1 LNRSFI
7 CSTIQNRNM
16 IPDTKEQWLDAAQLT
31 FAKFGYKKTTLDD
44 IAKGFGKGKT
54 AIYHYFQGKDDIF
67 LAVLNKEADALIEAV
82 DSAVLNTNDP
92 LEQLKMYVSTRIKS
106 IYGTSVLIAAINN
119 NQTHHLHEIPK
130 VVAKLESHRHQLLC
144 TILQNGI
151 DQRIIKPMDVHLA
164 ATLMETAIK
173 GLETVFLSE
182 IEPTNIDQRIDNLLQ
197 LLLYGLVDRA

>member
-1 LNRSFI
+1 
-7 CSTIQNRNM
+7 M

-31 FAKFGYKKTTLDD
+31 FARFGYKKTTLDD
-44 IAKGFGKGKT
+44 IAKSFGKGKT

-67 LAVLNKEADALIEAV
+67 LAVLYKETDALIGLLDNAL
-82 DSAVLNTNDP
+82 SNTNDP
-92 LEQLKMYVSTRIKS
+92 LAQLKMYVSIRIKS

-119 NQTHHLHEIPK
+119 NQTHHLYEIPT
-130 VVAKLESHRHQLLC
+130 VVAKLESHRHQMLC

-151 DQRIIKPMDVHLA
+151 DLRIFKPMDVHLA
-164 ATLMETAIK
+164 ATLMETAMK

-197 LLLYGLVDRA
+197 LLLYGLVNRA